1 MLDLILASYLILT
14 GLIIGVLSGFFGFG
28 GGFILTP
35 FLINIG
41 ASANIAVGTSVTQ
54 IFMSSTI
61 ASLRHKRLG
70 SLNIKLGLIIAVVS
84 IFGTELG
91 AQAIEYL
98 KESGVQHLNFIV
110 SIAYVLILASISIYM
125 LYESKKLGGG
135 KISGKNGNLW
145 IRIRRVKAPPLVSLS
160 QLNSEPIS
168 LWIII
173 LIGLIAGLLAGFLGA
188 GGGFIL
194 VPLLIYVIGCK
205 PPYAAG
211 TCTFVM
217 LLSCAYA
224 SLSHATKG
232 NVNFLLATLIF
243 IGSSLGL
250 QVGISATKY
259 VKETEFKAFFGLC
272 VGFASLSVATKIFSE
287 AFRSN
292 LLGVI
297 SQIIIFSATSLVASL
312 IIILAFKAKRQR

>member
-1 MLDLILASYLILT
+1 MLDLILASYLILM
-14 GLIIGVLSGFFGFG
+14 GLIVGILSGFFGFG

-41 ASANIAVGTSVTQ
+41 NPANIAVGTSVTQ

-84 IFGTELG
+84 VFGTELG

-98 KESGVQHLNFIV
+98 KESSVQHLNFIV
-110 SIAYVLILASISIYM
+110 STAYVLILGSISTYM
-125 LYESKKLGGG
+125 LYESKKSGG
-135 KISGKNGNLW
+135 KKISCKNGTLW
-145 IRIRRVKAPPLVSLS
+145 TRIRRVKAPPLIDLP
-160 QLNSEPIS
+160 QLDSEPIS

-173 LIGLIAGLLAGFLGA
+173 SVGLIAGLLAGFLGA

-205 PPYAAG
+205 PQHAAG

-224 SLSHATKG
+224 SLSHAIKE
-232 NVNFLLATLIF
+232 NVNFLLAALIF

-259 VKETEFKAFFGLC
+259 VKETDFKAVFGLC
-272 VGFASLSVATKIFSE
+272 VGFISLSVATKIFSE
-287 AFRSN
+287 AFKSN
-292 LLGVI
+292 FLE
-297 SQIIIFSATSLVASL
+297 
-312 IIILAFKAKRQR
+312 